1 MRALVTGGAGFIG
14 HHLVRA
20 LLAGGHEVVV
30 IDDLSTGNRSRLSG
44 LGAGLTFIEGDVRD
58 RGAVREAVRGCEVV
72 YHEAALPSVARSVVD
87 PRATNDVNT
96 NGTIEMMLA
105 AAAAGVRRVV
115 VAGSSSI
122 YGETDELP
130 RRETQRPDPRSPYAA
145 SKLAAEHYAHALGA
159 LYGVETVVL
168 RYFNI
173 FGPGQDPSSEYAA
186 VIPRFVTAALRG
198 ERPTIHGDG
207 RQSRDFTYIEN
218 VISANLLAADV
229 RGVSGLTA
237 NVGCG
242 GRYDLLELLSLIE
255 AAVLHPLEPVYT
267 PPRQG
272 DVPHSQADIS
282 VASERL
288 AYRVIVPFEDGVR
301 RTVDW
306 YRNSM
311 RGE

>member
-1 MRALVTGGAGFIG
+1 VRALVTGGAGFIG

-30 IDDLSTGNRSRLSG
+30 IDDLSTGNRSRL
-44 LGAGLTFIEGDVRD
+44 LGPWGDVTFIEGDVRD
-58 RGAVREAVRGCEVV
+58 RDAVREAVQGCEVV
-72 YHEAALPSVARSVVD
+72 YHEAALPSVARSVLD
-87 PRATNDVNT
+87 PRASNDVNT
-96 NGTIEMMLA
+96 NGTIEVMLA
-105 AAAAGVRRVV
+105 ASAAGVRRVV

-122 YGETDELP
+122 YGQTPELP

-145 SKLAAEHYAHALGA
+145 SKLAAEHYTHTLGA
-159 LYGVETVVL
+159 FHGVETVVL

-173 FGPGQDPSSEYAA
+173 FGPGQDPNSEYAA
-186 VIPRFVTAALRG
+186 VVPRFVTAALRG
-198 ERPTIHGDG
+198 EPPTIHGDG
-207 RQSRDFTYIEN
+207 MQSRDFTYIDN
-218 VISANLLAADV
+218 VISANLLAADAP
-229 RGVSGLTA
+229 GVSGLTA

-255 AAVLHPLEPVYT
+255 AAVGHPLEPVHL

-288 AYRVIVPFEDGVR
+288 SYRIVVPFEEGVR

-306 YRNSM
+306 YRSSM
-311 RGE
+311 HG